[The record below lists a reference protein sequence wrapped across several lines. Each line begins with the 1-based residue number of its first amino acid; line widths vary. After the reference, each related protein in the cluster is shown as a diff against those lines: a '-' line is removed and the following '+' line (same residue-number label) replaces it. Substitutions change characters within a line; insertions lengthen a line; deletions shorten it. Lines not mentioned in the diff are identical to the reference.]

1 MMISSISTSQIAS
14 SLFSKLDTKSQ
25 GYIEKA
31 DLETAF
37 SSISSDSDSTSV
49 DDLFTALDSDSD
61 GKVTEDEMSSG
72 LDTLMSQLNSQFDSM
87 RMQGG
92 GQGMPPPPPPPS
104 EGEDEGYTQDEL
116 TSIAASTDDSQLA
129 SLMTEI
135 SENFE
140 AADTNQD
147 GKVTGQEAMAYKDSS
162 SSSSTSDSTSTSAS
176 NSMSQ
181 IGMPPPPPPS
191 GGQDEGY
198 TQDELTSIA
207 ASTDD
212 SQLASLMTEIS
223 ENFEAADT
231 NQDGKVTGQEAM
243 AYKDSSSSSDSTS
256 TSSSTNS
263 LSQIAQQIQQL
274 ITAYGLDSSS
284 SSSLS
289 YTA

>member
-37 SSISSDSDSTSV
+37 SSISSDSDSSSV
-49 DDLFTALDSDSD
+49 DELFTALDSDSD

-92 GQGMPPPPPPPS
+92 GQGMPPPPPPS
-104 EGEDEGYTQDEL
+104 EGQDEGYTQDEL
-116 TSIAASTDDSQLA
+116 TSIASSTDDSQLA
-129 SLMTEI
+129 SLMTEVA
-135 SENFE
+135 ENFE
-140 AADTNQD
+140 EADTNQD
-147 GKVTGQEAMAYKDSS
+147 GKVTGQEAMAYKESSSESSSSTTS
-162 SSSSTSDSTSTSAS
+162 SSSSTSTSAS
-176 NSMSQ
+176 
-181 IGMPPPPPPS
+181 
-191 GGQDEGY
+191 
-198 TQDELTSIA
+198 
-207 ASTDD
+207 
-212 SQLASLMTEIS
+212 
-223 ENFEAADT
+223 
-231 NQDGKVTGQEAM
+231 
-243 AYKDSSSSSDSTS
+243 SS
-256 TSSSTNS
+256 S